1 MPDIQDLW
9 AMHEAYKAP
18 PVAVGELVLYKRL
31 KQEGWDFGWIAPS
44 NPKTWKP
51 GDAVGKM
58 VNIRIAPR
66 NFGQPLIIEDCVH
79 ANDPLYVYDTTGTRS
94 CFEKVGI
101 ESKSVSDMVA
111 LYNELLEELK
121 VAKANEG
128 ELVKL
133 KAELAH
139 VRQVADNANEAVVK
153 VNAALSMMTPKS
165 KAKDNA

>member
-1 MPDIQDLW
+1 
-9 AMHEAYKAP
+9 
-18 PVAVGELVLYKRL
+18 
-31 KQEGWDFGWIAPS
+31 
-44 NPKTWKP
+44 
-51 GDAVGKM
+51 
-58 VNIRIAPR
+58 
-66 NFGQPLIIEDCVH
+66 
-79 ANDPLYVYDTTGTRS
+79 
-94 CFEKVGI
+94 
-101 ESKSVSDMVA
+101 MVA

-165 KAKDNA
+165 KVKDNA